1 MTVRKKGV
9 KLESEFKFELKIEKL
24 KNSWISIEFGKPRKE
39 GFGNYLV
46 SEMPV
51 VSWVK
56 YIQN

>member
-1 MTVRKKGV
+1 MTARKKGV

-24 KNSWISIEFGKPRKE
+24 KNSWILIEFGKLRKE

-51 VSWVK
+51 VSWVN

>member
-1 MTVRKKGV
+1 MTFRKKGV